1 MSQLTLQDCITSKTR
16 KAGDQIGRVMAA
28 LERAV
33 DDEHFAYL
41 TSVDSGDS
49 ASRRRAHANWTQAQH
64 CLDAAKSAL

>member
-1 MSQLTLQDCITSKTR
+1 MSQLTLQDCIASKTR

-41 TSVDSGDS
+41 AAVEHGDGS
-49 ASRRRAHANWTQAQH
+49 ARRRAHANWTQAQH